1 MNDAP
6 RWPGADGSPGL
17 DFSKKP
23 QDGAKPVDGASKP
36 ESGAKPSES
45 SKPAEGLNPSN
56 PAGPAAGA
64 DTVKPQPPAP
74 GPDDD
79 VTREVKIPRSSA
91 VSANKPEGR
100 KSQNATDWELDSITR
115 TPKSASSAPRP
126 QPVLSSASEPLG
138 DEAPAASRPSR
149 AAAPEASSSVASRS
163 GSSRRTRKARLRI
176 NRIDPWSVMKTSFLF
191 SIAFGVMLVAGVG
204 VLWSVVSGTDA
215 LNYVNDLINSV
226 ISDPQGGGDRFN
238 IHEFLS
244 WRRVMGL
251 TAILAA
257 IDVVIFTAVATL
269 FAFLYNLASVV
280 MGGLEITLAED

>member
-23 QDGAKPVDGASKP
+23 QDRDKLVDGAPKQ
-36 ESGAKPSES
+36 EGGAKPSES
-45 SKPAEGLNPSN
+45 SKPAEAAMPSN
-56 PAGPAAGA
+56 PA
-64 DTVKPQPPAP
+64 KPPASADP
-74 GPDDD
+74 AKPHSTTPDLDDD
-79 VTREVKIPRSSA
+79 ATREVKLPRGGAATS
-91 VSANKPEGR
+91 NKPDAR

-115 TPKSASSAPRP
+115 APKSASSASKA
-126 QPVLSSASEPLG
+126 QPTQTHTPEPLA
-138 DEAPAASRPSR
+138 DEAPAAARPSR
-149 AAAPEASSSVASRS
+149 AATPEASASAPSRS
-163 GSSRRTRKARLRI
+163 TASRRTRKARLRI

-204 VLWSVVSGTDA
+204 VLWSVVSGSDA

-280 MGGLEITLAED
+280 MGGLEVTLAED